1 MEIDNILEEDLMAAL
16 DGLDMSDMSTVT
28 LPSKDE
34 IKPTTTESIEENIL
48 ENSVETTPA
57 TSTSSQS
64 IDASNLDVVSLLKE
78 LLNNKSLEITIRVKD
93 N

>member
-57 TSTSSQS
+57 ASTSSQS
-64 IDASNLDVVSLLKE
+64 IDASSLDVVSLLKE

>member
-48 ENSVETTPA
+48 ENSVETTPTA
-57 TSTSSQS
+57 STQS
-64 IDASNLDVVSLLKE
+64 IDASSLDVVSLLKE